1 MNSGLDLKG
10 LPAAERLKR
19 LYQLHNRRDF
29 DAIARL
35 DSAHIASAPT
45 PEALIVANAFY
56 QIGNCGQALAALS
69 QRDIEERF
77 ADRHIN
83 LLLGLARRAQDWRA
97 LIAVCKIALR
107 RDPAR
112 AELFGYLATALRRL
126 RRTRDVARLCAHVVW
141 RYRQGRL
148 PLTLFFDILRAMR
161 RRRAALEF
169 EADLG
174 SGTEKA
180 ARIAFIELLIE
191 LSRFD
196 RASALMA
203 QWCIAPSELSPD
215 AREAMTYLGERCQAF
230 GVASFADLRAAVFD
244 GLAGTA
250 APARRPPGAP
260 RRILLTAS
268 SLGIGGSERQLSYLV
283 DGLARQPDRAEA
295 IIYCQTAEGHHRK
308 TYAMAAPV
316 YHVEGSGMANINPEP
331 IGALPATLQ
340 RDLHFAFGTETIADI
355 CRLAAW
361 FKPDVI
367 YCAVG
372 LPTEA
377 LIVAQLMATPVVV
390 VRFGGESFYNNFDH
404 SDDNERRIEVA
415 EFCCRASRDVARFIT
430 NSQFA
435 RTIWARRL
443 NMAPSA
449 IAVITNGVPE
459 PDVTAAEIPDSK
471 GWGLP
476 EAAFVIGWV
485 GRFHDIK
492 LPSLWLDIAL
502 AVARRHA
509 QVRFLMIGDG
519 PLRAAAEARIA
530 RHGLSRRFV
539 FTGVVSGSLASCY
552 RRMDVLLQTSRT
564 ESFPNVILEALSH
577 GIPVIAHSVGDIAR
591 ILVDERLG
599 RAVDGDAPAA
609 YVDAIDQA
617 LAARHTSAEAAA
629 FRRLHVRSCYGI
641 DAMYKAYVSM
651 FGMAAPEGGPIG
663 KMWPF
668 LGPGK
673 MT

>member
-1 MNSGLDLKG
+1 MSKPYSMDFR
-10 LPAAERLKR
+10 ER
-19 LYQLHNRRDF
+19 
-29 DAIARL
+29 
-35 DSAHIASAPT
+35 
-45 PEALIVANAFY
+45 V
-56 QIGNCGQALAALS
+56 
-69 QRDIEERF
+69 
-77 ADRHIN
+77 
-83 LLLGLARRAQDWRA
+83 
-97 LIAVCKIALR
+97 
-107 RDPAR
+107 
-112 AELFGYLATALRRL
+112 
-126 RRTRDVARLCAHVVW
+126 
-141 RYRQGRL
+141 
-148 PLTLFFDILRAMR
+148 
-161 RRRAALEF
+161 
-169 EADLG
+169 
-174 SGTEKA
+174 
-180 ARIAFIELLIE
+180 
-191 LSRFD
+191 
-196 RASALMA
+196 
-203 QWCIAPSELSPD
+203 
-215 AREAMTYLGERCQAF
+215 
-230 GVASFADLRAAVFD
+230 
-244 GLAGTA
+244 
-250 APARRPPGAP
+250 
-260 RRILLTAS
+260 
-268 SLGIGGSERQLSYLV
+268 
-283 DGLARQPDRAEA
+283 
-295 IIYCQTAEGHHRK
+295 
-308 TYAMAAPV
+308 
-316 YHVEGSGMANINPEP
+316 
-331 IGALPATLQ
+331 
-340 RDLHFAFGTETIADI
+340 
-355 CRLAAW
+355 
-361 FKPDVI
+361 
-367 YCAVG
+367 
-372 LPTEA
+372 
-377 LIVAQLMATPVVV
+377 
-390 VRFGGESFYNNFDH
+390 
-404 SDDNERRIEVA
+404 VA
-415 EFCCRASRDVARFIT
+415 EFCCRASHDVARFIT

-443 NMAPSA
+443 NLAPSA
-449 IAVITNGVPE
+449 IAVIANGVPE
-459 PDVTAAEIPDSK
+459 PDVTAAEIPDSE

-577 GIPVIAHSVGDIAR
+577 GIPVIARSVGDIAR